1 MGLDIYNMVV
11 DILGELPLELH
22 FLYALGTIFVLILVL
37 FCAMLPFI
45 VVYKVW
51 GD

>member
-11 DILGELPLELH
+11 SILGDLPLELQ
-22 FLYALGTIFVLILVL
+22 FLYGVGTIFVLILVL